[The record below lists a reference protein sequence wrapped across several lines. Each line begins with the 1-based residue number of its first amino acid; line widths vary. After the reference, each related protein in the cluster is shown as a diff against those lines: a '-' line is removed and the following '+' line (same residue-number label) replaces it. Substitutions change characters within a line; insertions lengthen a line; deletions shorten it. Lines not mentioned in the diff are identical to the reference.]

1 MVSCTRYVLLAMAAL
16 SACGRMNYDALNA
29 SDVDGGV
36 PSTGPATD
44 AATTP
49 LADAATTPLAD
60 AEPPPADMSLVTGDP
75 ASFYI
80 DNAESGSA
88 SWLMAVEICAL
99 GGKRLCTGVEWDTA
113 CFAIGTE
120 LVGMDPV
127 TGYEWVAELDGTD
140 AYKRYGC
147 GEVATH
153 NFDSDPYEVRCC
165 RDAP

>member
-1 MVSCTRYVLLAMAAL
+1 
-16 SACGRMNYDALNA
+16 MNYDARNE
-29 SDVDGGV
+29 SDVDGGA

-49 LADAATTPLAD
+49 EADAATTPMPD
-60 AEPPPADMSLVTGDP
+60 AEPPPANMTLV
-75 ASFYI
+75 ASDLPPFYI
-80 DNAESGSA
+80 DNSESGSA
-88 SWLMAVEICAL
+88 SWVAAVVICSEA
-99 GGKRLCTGVEWDTA
+99 GKRLCTGEEWDTA

-127 TGYEWVAELDGTD
+127 TGYEWVAELDGTN

-153 NFDSDPYEVRCC
+153 DYDSDSYEVRCC
-165 RDAP
+165 RDVP

>member
-1 MVSCTRYVLLAMAAL
+1 MYSSKQYWVLAIVLLA
-16 SACGRMNYDALNA
+16 ACGRMNYDALP
-29 SDVDGGV
+29 SDEGGVDGGS
-36 PSTGPATD
+36 PSAAGSPD

-49 LADAATTPLAD
+49 TPEPD
-60 AEPPPADMSLVTGDP
+60 AEPPPADMSLVPGDP
-75 ASFYI
+75 TSFYI
-80 DNAESGSA
+80 DNSESGSA
-88 SWLMAVEICAL
+88 SWLVAVEICATN
-99 GGKRLCTGVEWDTA
+99 GKRLCTGEEWDAA
-113 CFAIGTE
+113 CFSIGTE
-120 LVGMDPV
+120 LEGMDPV

>member
-1 MVSCTRYVLLAMAAL
+1 MVSCPRYALLAITAMG
-16 SACGRMNYDALNA
+16 ACGRMNYDALNS
-29 SDVDGGV
+29 SDVDGGL
-36 PSTGPATD
+36 PPTD
-44 AATTP
+44 AASTP
-49 LADAATTPLAD
+49 LADATVAD
-60 AEPPPADMSLVTGDP
+60 AEPPPADMSLVPGDP
-75 ASFYI
+75 SSFYI

-88 SWLMAVEICAL
+88 SWLMAVEICAAD
-99 GGKRLCTGVEWDTA
+99 GKRLCTGVEWDAA